1 MKKCCPFSSQALTV
15 ASLPLPPSN
24 PYLSLPEEIENTLQ
38 NLLQKPDFKV
48 LDESRLTRYQ
58 RDFKELLVLG
68 KGNTST
74 VTLCKHR
81 IDGCYYAIKQISLF
95 NPQQKNSLMYD
106 SLHSCDDKKESKEG
120 SLSSQCHELW
130 SLFSMTYR
138 RVSIHHTLLFV
149 LGRGSVFLYSTRICI
164 LW

>member
-1 MKKCCPFSSQALTV
+1 MKKRCLFSSQPLTV

-24 PYLSLPEEIENTLQ
+24 RYLSLPEDINNTLQ

-68 KGNTST
+68 KGSTST

-95 NPQQKNSLMYD
+95 NSQQKNSLMYD
-106 SLHSCDDKKESKEG
+106 SIDSFDYQKESKEG
-120 SLSSQCHELW
+120 SMSSECIEL
-130 SLFSMTYR
+130 
-138 RVSIHHTLLFV
+138 
-149 LGRGSVFLYSTRICI
+149 
-164 LW
+164 